1 MANDFSLDPRVK
13 ALYQFENSLN
23 DGKGGN
29 HLTDHN
35 TVGFTSA
42 DKKEGSY
49 AADFEKDSAEWGS
62 RLDSQL
68 DAGFPLKSGDA
79 TRKIAVCFWIK
90 PESYISPG
98 YLVAKY
104 DTNGRRSLAIVRDYA
119 WLKLYC
125 GYNNGDSAETIDT
138 GYQINNGEWYHVGV
152 SLDGVNRTAY
162 IRLFRASNSAVT
174 EYFKTFANPLHV
186 EDADFTIGARHDG
199 NASYCHDGLLDE
211 VVVFNE
217 LLTAKEIDAIRSGAY
232 SYPMSEVR
240 VEAVGAQVAYTD
252 QDGLVRVD
260 AAGFMAA
267 YGLFAEIGE
276 VRVNAG
282 GLMVAYGTKLPP
294 KRVFPALNPRVRWQT
309 QTGKRKFPVLI

>member
-1 MANDFSLDPRVK
+1 MANDFSTDPRVK
-13 ALYQFENSLN
+13 ALYRFENNLN
-23 DGKGGN
+23 DDKSGH

-49 AADFEKDSAEWGS
+49 AADFEKDNAEWGS
-62 RLDSQL
+62 RPDGQL

-79 TRKIAVCFWIK
+79 VKKIAVCFWIK
-90 PESYISPG
+90 PDSNISPG

-104 DTNGRRSLAIVRDYA
+104 DTTGRRSFAIVRDYA
-119 WLKLYC
+119 WLKLYL

-152 SLDGVNRTAY
+152 SVDGVNRTAY
-162 IRLFRASNSAVT
+162 IRVFRASNSAVT
-174 EYFKTFANPLHV
+174 EYFKTLANPLHV

-199 NASYCHDGLLDE
+199 NAAYCHDGLLDE

-217 LLTAKEIDAIRSGAY
+217 LLTSKEIDAIRSGTY
-232 SYPMSEVR
+232 SYPMTEVR
-240 VEAVGAQVAYTD
+240 VETAGAQVAYTD
-252 QDGLVRVD
+252 HDGFVRVD

-276 VRVNAG
+276 VQVNAG
-282 GLMVAYGTKLPP
+282 GLMVAYGVAPP
-294 KRVFPALNPRVRWQT
+294 PRRVFPVPHPKVRWQT
-309 QTGKRKFPVLI
+309 HFGKRKFPVVG

>member
-1 MANDFSLDPRVK
+1 MANDFTNDPRVK

-49 AADFEKDSAEWGS
+49 AADFEKDNAEWGS
-62 RLDSQL
+62 RPDSQL
-68 DAGFPLKSGDA
+68 DADFPLKSGDA
-79 TRKIAVCFWIK
+79 VKKIAVCFWIK

-104 DTNGRRSLAIVRDYA
+104 DTTGRRSLAIVRDYA

-152 SLDGVNRTAY
+152 SIDGVNRTAY

-174 EYFKTFANPLHV
+174 EYFKTFVNQLHV

-232 SYPMSEVR
+232 SYPMTEVR
-240 VEAVGAQVAYTD
+240 VEAAGAQVAYTD
-252 QDGLVRVD
+252 QDGFVRVD
-260 AAGFMAA
+260 VAGFMAA

-282 GLMVAYGTKLPP
+282 GLMVAYGMALPP
-294 KRVFPALNPRVRWQT
+294 RRVFPAPHPRDRWQN